1 MSAASSR
8 ARQLRLLN
16 SGLCISCGK
25 SEIVRIQRC
34 SVCALKQ
41 VGHLERRRKRLRA
54 AGLCRS
60 CGKPQSAASKDFCSE
75 HVKARNIKERQ
86 RRAIRKGSGTC
97 VSCGKPSRPMR
108 VSCER
113 CAATMGRCGKERR
126 VRLKSSRRCI
136 GCGLELKRSETQFQC
151 RQCLT
156 KTNARTKARMDF
168 LVSHGYCQACAKPRE
183 RDGTKRECRPCA
195 DKHTARE
202 LLRQKRRRL
211 GIRPGPK
218 ATQGPFIPDINPN
231 LLRNESGRITK

>member
-41 VGHLERRRKRLRA
+41 MGHLERRRKRLRA

-60 CGKPQSAASKDFCSE
+60 CGRPQSAASKDFCSV
-75 HVKARNIKERQ
+75 HAKSRNLKEKE
-86 RRAIRKGSGTC
+86 RRAIRKKAGICT
-97 VSCGKPSRPMR
+97 SCGSPARPER
-108 VSCER
+108 ASCLR
-113 CAATMGRCGKERR
+113 CAATMSRCSIAR
-126 VRLKSSRRCI
+126 RLKLKDSRRCTI
-136 GCGLELKRSETQFQC
+136 CGLDLKRSEGLQC

-156 KTNARTKARMDF
+156 KGNARTKARMTV
-168 LVSHGYCQACAKPRE
+168 LVSSGRCQTCAKPRGK
-183 RDGTKRECRPCA
+183 DGTKRECRPCA

-202 LLRQKRRRL
+202 LLRQKRRKAGLKGWIRRL
-211 GIRPGPK
+211 
-218 ATQGPFIPDINPN
+218 
-231 LLRNESGRITK
+231 